1 MLAAKCPLQLNCHI
15 DISVDGKDR
24 MLTIFAKELEEFL
37 HEDILQ
43 EYSSALN
50 KLEIKLLELEN
61 IDITYKSKN
70 IVILIEEHKH

>member
-1 MLAAKCPLQLNCHI
+1 M
-15 DISVDGKDR
+15 DGKDR
-24 MLTIFAKELEEFL
+24 ILTIFAKELEEFL

>member
-24 MLTIFAKELEEFL
+24 TLTIFAKELEEYL

-61 IDITYKSKN
+61 IHIIYNSEN
-70 IVILIEEHKH
+70 IVILLEEYTH

>member
-1 MLAAKCPLQLNCHI
+1 M
-15 DISVDGKDR
+15 DGKDR
-24 MLTIFAKELEEFL
+24 TLKIFANELEEFL

-61 IDITYKSKN
+61 IDITYNSKS
-70 IVILIEEHKH
+70 IVILIEEHMH

>member
-1 MLAAKCPLQLNCHI
+1 MA
-15 DISVDGKDR
+15 DR
-24 MLTIFAKELEEFL
+24 TLKIFANELEEFL

-61 IDITYKSKN
+61 IDITYNSKKN

>member
-24 MLTIFAKELEEFL
+24 TLTIFAKELEEYL

-50 KLEIKLLELEN
+50 KLEIKLLELESIHIIYN
-61 IDITYKSKN
+61 SEN
-70 IVILIEEHKH
+70 IVILLEEYKH